1 MIFALVLGC
10 LAAWI
15 LVAEFSR
22 PFYPGFSA
30 TTQPDTVANR
40 NSAASAASLGIIRGD
55 LWAEYALSYFD
66 ALQGDANVHDLDV
79 EQARKAAE
87 RAVALAP
94 HDARVWLFLASIDSR
109 FDWLNSRT
117 AAALRMSYYTG
128 ANETEL
134 MPLRLLLA
142 VDSQALSNKD
152 FRELVRH
159 DIRTIVSR
167 KPELNPSIL
176 AAYREALPSGRQFIE
191 ETLDQI
197 DPGLLAKLRFK
208 E

>member
-1 MIFALVLGC
+1 MLGC

-22 PFYPGFSA
+22 RFYPGLSA
-30 TTQPDTVANR
+30 ATQADAVANR

-66 ALQGDANVHDLDV
+66 ALERDDRRDANAHDLDV

-87 RAVALAP
+87 RAVELAP
-94 HDARVWLFLASIDSR
+94 HDARVWLFLASINSR

-142 VDSQALSNKD
+142 VNSQALSNKD

-197 DPGLLAKLRFK
+197 DPGLFAKLQFK
-208 E
+208 G